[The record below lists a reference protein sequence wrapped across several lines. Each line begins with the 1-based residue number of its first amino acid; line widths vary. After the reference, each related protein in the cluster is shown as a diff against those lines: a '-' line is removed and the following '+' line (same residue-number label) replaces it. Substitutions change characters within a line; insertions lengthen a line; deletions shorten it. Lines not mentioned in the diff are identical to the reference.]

1 MGFNFDDYYNDY
13 SNSSYGSLIS
23 SSNNYQSDSVSWST
37 VSLIL
42 ALLIAVIGYIA
53 FVKNSKEYTNK
64 FVNYLKNFL
73 DFKKMF
79 IEDVVKIGYIFLTTF
94 IILYSFSLI
103 KYSFWLFLLTLVFG
117 IIIIRLIFEFSSVLL
132 MIWKNTSEINKK
144 TKDNEKK

>member
-23 SSNNYQSDSVSWST
+23 GSNNYQSDSVSWST
-37 VSLIL
+37 VSLIF